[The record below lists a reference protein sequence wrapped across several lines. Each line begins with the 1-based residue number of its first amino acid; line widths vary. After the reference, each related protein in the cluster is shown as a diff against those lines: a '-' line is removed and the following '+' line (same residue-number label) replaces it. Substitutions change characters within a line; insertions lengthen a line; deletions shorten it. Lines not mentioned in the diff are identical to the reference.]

1 MSSTQ
6 QWIFMPDLKHHTSPF
21 ILNSMTFSYSGI
33 IQYRLLKHLQFSF
46 PSSPTA
52 SCFVLSNEKKRL
64 RAICLRLKLTTQSR
78 PADGAG
84 LREWCEQEGRH
95 GELMKH
101 TEGVCTFVLK
111 IHWGEENSAPKIA
124 EKIFSSTCFWF
135 AFFRPS
141 NRNYFSTNGWMCLV
155 Q

>member
-1 MSSTQ
+1 MSFTQ

-33 IQYRLLKHLQFSF
+33 IQYRLLKHLQFSS

-64 RAICLRLKLTTQSR
+64 RAICLRLKLTRQTR

-95 GELMKH
+95 GETYETHGRCLHFRIKN
-101 TEGVCTFVLK
+101 TLGGK
-111 IHWGEENSAPKIA
+111 NSAPKIA
-124 EKIFSSTCFWF
+124 EKIFSSTCFQF
-135 AFFRPS
+135 AFFHPS